1 MDEQQQAHT
10 EPLGQT
16 YQYNQDYHKM
26 SDFLGVSIY
35 DRSDDTLAKKVS
47 ALQEWA
53 ENKTG
58 KKDIHSALIEVSKL
72 QKSLGVHFIG
82 KPLVTEL
89 YKHMRLNQVN
99 QAGEAP
105 IQPSAPSMRPQVDKT
120 TKPQTKPKPTSIQQA
135 VAQTVQKSVSEIVGQ
150 VLKDKKLIEG
160 TVQNAVREAL
170 K

>member
-1 MDEQQQAHT
+1 MDEQQTHT

-35 DRSDDTLAKKVS
+35 DRSDDTLAKKVT
-47 ALQEWA
+47 ALKDWA
-53 ENKTG
+53 SEKTG
-58 KKDIHSALIEVSKL
+58 KKDIHAALVEVSKL

-99 QAGEAP
+99 QEGQAP
-105 IQPSAPSMRPQVDKT
+105 IQPTAPSMRPQ
-120 TKPQTKPKPTSIQQA
+120 PQVKAKPKTTSIQQA
-135 VAQTVQKSVSEIVGQ
+135 VAQTVQKSVSEMVSQ
-150 VLKDKKLIEG
+150 VLK
-160 TVQNAVREAL
+160 RH
-170 K
+170 